1 MIAKRSVK
9 KRLVREQIAADVIIF
24 CLGTLLVSV
33 LAIRLLDVGIVSI
46 KEVDSNLYTIVTE
59 RGQINVA
66 PAEILRIEQTFT
78 KTALTGHPVELDKI
92 YTDKGFIYVS
102 SQDSFAAL
110 GRKLVNRVD
119 YQGLPVWERPNTSLQ
134 SVQPYAYAIGTP
146 AGQIPW
152 VFFFLTLQYWS
163 MSVGGIALT
172 VLIFPLRWEGSKTTS
187 VPVPASSEQEFFAPA
202 QDEKKVSAIAK

>member
-33 LAIRLLDVGIVSI
+33 LAIRFLDVKIVNI
-46 KEVDSNLYTIVTE
+46 KEADRNLYTIVTE
-59 RGQINVA
+59 RGSINVV

-102 SQDSFAAL
+102 SQDSFAPL
-110 GRKLVNRVD
+110 GRKLINRVD
-119 YQGLPVWERPNTSLQ
+119 FEGLPVWQRPDTSLQ

-163 MSVGGIALT
+163 MSVGGIALA
-172 VLIFPLRWEGSKTTS
+172 VLIFPLRWEGSE
-187 VPVPASSEQEFFAPA
+187 PASARGPAQAEPEFLAPA
-202 QDEKKVSAIAK
+202 QEEKKVGAIAK